1 MSNSLNENQ
10 QLTKAEEMR
19 MLDYFLS
26 IDSSGPGGEKVNPD
40 FLELGHL
47 AKSLMDSGIIDYT
60 FFTRNW

>member
-1 MSNSLNENQ
+1 MSKSLNEHEP
-10 QLTKAEEMR
+10 LSKAEERR

-26 IDSSGPGGEKVNPD
+26 IDSSGRGEKVNPD

-47 AKSLMDSGIIDYT
+47 AKSLMDAGVIDYT